1 MRHFSAVPILA
12 ASSIRR
18 WFGRAAILLR
28 ERHPPWLH
36 ASLAALIYL
45 GATGLAAGGTD
56 AAGFALSTA
65 TAAGMVTV
73 FCLFLVFRLSDEL
86 KDMATDRALF
96 PDRPLP
102 SGRVLRSD
110 VMVMMGLVV
119 ATVIGLNAQRAPAL
133 LAALLVVG
141 YVLLLHFYLFIA
153 RFLKAHPVLNLAVHN
168 PVFAAIAFYAAT
180 AATAAT
186 ALDDRPLGSPDP
198 SLVGLFVLSIWLP
211 FLSWELLRKVAGGMV
226 RPDYDVYAPVLGR
239 HGSLLIAVAAQ
250 TLALVVFLVLAAR
263 LGLPAAAVS
272 VALLGCLYA
281 GFGYAAFALAP
292 RRGAKRLK
300 HSAEVFLACL
310 PGGLALGLVPVP

>member
-1 MRHFSAVPILA
+1 MRHFSAVSILA
-12 ASSIRR
+12 AYSIRR

-28 ERHPPWLH
+28 ERHPLWLH

-45 GATGLAAGGTD
+45 GAAGSAAGGTD
-56 AAGFALSTA
+56 AAGLVLSAA
-65 TAAGMVTV
+65 TAAAMVTV

-86 KDMATDRALF
+86 KDVATDRALF
-96 PDRPLP
+96 PHRPLP

-110 VMVMMGLVV
+110 VMVMMGLAV
-119 ATVIGLNAQRAPAL
+119 ATVIGLNAHRAPAL

-141 YVLLLHFYLFIA
+141 YVLLLHIYLFIP
-153 RFLKAHPVLNLAVHN
+153 RFLKARPVLNLAVHK
-168 PVFAAIAFYAAT
+168 PVFAAIAFYAT
-180 AATAAT
+180 TAAT
-186 ALDDRPLGSPDP
+186 ALDDRPLGSPEP

-250 TLALVVFLVLAAR
+250 TLAFVLFLVLATR

-281 GFGYAAFALAP
+281 GFGYAGFALAP